1 MKAER
6 FLISAVSLLFL
17 LLVAAAASPALA
29 QIETFDLASFSPPAG
44 WKVSQSQTAITYTAI
59 DQATRTYC
67 MFGVYAGTPSS
78 GDAMRDFAGEWES
91 IVRHGFVAGAAP
103 TPAAGRIASGL
114 TYLEGGANVKQQGAS
129 SYAHLMVFSAGA
141 RNFSVLIVATDRAAL
156 GRRQATI
163 QAFLDSLRATAQPGS
178 VPGRA
183 LPAPKE
189 QSTVGRPLSP
199 ATRLTF
205 DVPAGWNRTEIS
217 GLVTLV
223 RVEDLGF
230 GKKNEFRIISLAPE
244 RSAGNPVESFQA
256 LWNKH
261 VGGVFVTSMHPL
273 PVRVRLRTGATLLYD
288 GNTMRLRQNNAEVTG
303 FLYAVVDGD
312 VIAPFLGVF
321 TGWDQALDR
330 VLRPLFD
337 SVRVPGGTGQSKPLF
352 ARQEIV
358 GVWRSSSTS
367 LANWVDA
374 AGNYRGDA
382 SIATGDTMTLRAD
395 GTYQSQFA
403 AIGGGRTMR
412 QNDTGTFDIEDDF
425 LELRPGAPGQGITR
439 YRITGVGRSADG
451 RGSFLLLGIT
461 RDDFPILSGGST
473 MPRAGDLYVGVR

>member
-1 MKAER
+1 
-6 FLISAVSLLFL
+6 
-17 LLVAAAASPALA
+17 
-29 QIETFDLASFSPPAG
+29 
-44 WKVSQSQTAITYTAI
+44 
-59 DQATRTYC
+59 
-67 MFGVYAGTPSS
+67 
-78 GDAMRDFAGEWES
+78 
-91 IVRHGFVAGAAP
+91 
-103 TPAAGRIASGL
+103 
-114 TYLEGGANVKQQGAS
+114 
-129 SYAHLMVFSAGA
+129 MVFSAGA

-163 QAFLDSLRATAQPGS
+163 QAFLDSLRVTAQPGG

-183 LPAPKE
+183 MPASKE
-189 QSTVGRPLSP
+189 PSTTGRPLSP
-199 ATRLTF
+199 ATRFIF

-244 RSAGNPVESFQA
+244 RSAGNPIESFQA

-261 VGGVFVTSMHPL
+261 VAGVFVTSMHPL

-312 VIAPFLGVF
+312 MIAPFLGVF

-330 VLRPLFD
+330 ALRPFFD
-337 SVRVPGGTGQSKPLF
+337 SVRIPGGTGQAKPLF
-352 ARQEIV
+352 ARQELV

-367 LANWVDA
+367 LANWVDT

-382 SIATGDTMTLRAD
+382 SVATGDTLTLRAD

-412 QNDTGTFDIEDDF
+412 QNDTGTFDVEDDF
-425 LELRPGAPGQGITR
+425 LVLRPGAPGQGITR
-439 YRITGVGRSADG
+439 CRGRHRSLQAESRRRPQPAYQRHAHVQVHLPPRDRDAGGNRKCRTCVHRQRWREDHDVGHRLRSGEELSSGRRRQQRNELRLHVLPKQPDLGLHELLRVGR
-451 RGSFLLLGIT
+451 RMYGSGQ
-461 RDDFPILSGGST
+461 RY
-473 MPRAGDLYVGVR
+473 LYDQNERRREDRNG